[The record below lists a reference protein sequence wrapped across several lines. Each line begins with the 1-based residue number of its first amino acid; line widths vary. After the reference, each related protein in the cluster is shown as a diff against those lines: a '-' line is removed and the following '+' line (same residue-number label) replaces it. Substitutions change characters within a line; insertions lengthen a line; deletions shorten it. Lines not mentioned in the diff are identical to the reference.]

1 MFWTHEEGALGP
13 CRLDSFGYCRL
24 LLRWGSVA
32 AVTLFEMVQNFSDD
46 ARLGDET
53 DHLELASAALTN
65 ERVHFKYASDE
76 MSPPSSKRGPAR
88 RAQSRL
94 VCGLSIVVV
103 WSLALRL
110 ASQTLSPHGISIS
123 PVVKEQMSS
132 RLRDL
137 CDHSS
142 DKLPGIDTLSFNP

>member
-1 MFWTHEEGALGP
+1 MKLITWNLP
-13 CRLDSFGYCRL
+13 P
-24 LLRWGSVA
+24 
-32 AVTLFEMVQNFSDD
+32 Q
-46 ARLGDET
+46 
-53 DHLELASAALTN
+53 
-65 ERVHFKYASDE
+65 RVHFKYASDE
-76 MSPPSSKRGPAR
+76 MGPPSSQRGPAR

-123 PVVKEQMSS
+123 PLVKEQMSP

-142 DKLPGIDTLSFNP
+142 DKLQRIDTLSFNP